1 MSLITDLTR
10 MYLTRSVKPF
20 VFANDFDQVLPYDKD
35 LSFGLYVHIPFAR
48 VYVISALIVRVCTMK
63 RRQDDI

>member
-20 VFANDFDQVLPYDKD
+20 VFTNDFDQVLPYDKD
-35 LSFGLYVHIPFAR
+35 LSFGLYV
-48 VYVISALIVRVCTMK
+48 L
-63 RRQDDI
+63 